1 MHNAVFVQI
10 LNAQSQLVN
19 NFPDSVLPQV
29 ELLELKIIKQ
39 IRASHVV
46 KDYVVVVWVLKNIHK
61 LYDVGMLAHL
71 QHLYFSSLLK
81 HLDVRHVLL
90 LHLLYR
96 YLFISK
102 LVGRQLN

>member
-1 MHNAVFVQI
+1 MHNPVFVQI

-46 KDYVVVVWVLKNIHK
+46 KDYVVVV
-61 LYDVGMLAHL
+61 
-71 QHLYFSSLLK
+71 
-81 HLDVRHVLL
+81 
-90 LHLLYR
+90 
-96 YLFISK
+96 
-102 LVGRQLN
+102 